1 MDTHGYISV
10 KDVREALQQG
20 YRNDFESNL
29 QTALLESLSDELK
42 PIDPKGR
49 RRPNPTLVLSCLLL
63 CALVGVF
70 VYFSVGGHR

>member
-1 MDTHGYISV
+1 MNTHGYISV
-10 KDVREALQQG
+10 EDAREALLQV
-20 YRNDFESNL
+20 YRNDSESNL

-42 PIDPKGR
+42 PIGARGR
-49 RRPNPTLVLSCLLL
+49 RRPNPTLVLSFLLL

>member
-1 MDTHGYISV
+1 MDTHDYIST
-10 KDVREALQQG
+10 KEAREALQRI
-20 YRNDFESNL
+20 YRNDSESNL

-42 PIDPKGR
+42 PIDAKGR
-49 RRPNPTLVLSCLLL
+49 RRASPSLVLSFLLL